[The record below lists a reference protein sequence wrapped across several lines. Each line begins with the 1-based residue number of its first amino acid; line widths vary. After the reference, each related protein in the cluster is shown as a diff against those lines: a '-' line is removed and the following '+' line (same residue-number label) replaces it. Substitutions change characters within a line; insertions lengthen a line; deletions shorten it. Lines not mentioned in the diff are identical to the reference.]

1 MRRILFRVHRW
12 LGLIAG
18 VYILIVSVTGAALV
32 FRIDL
37 QRASHPQLF
46 TASDGPLADPV
57 AIMESVARAYP
68 DHRLSGVDA
77 PTTTRPTYLAYVT
90 APGAFKTVLIDPASA
105 RVLGELPER
114 TAVRTLQD
122 LHFDLLSGRTGRIV
136 NGIGAIAIIVLAISG
151 VAEWWRRR
159 QDWARLRSWRELHRA
174 VGIFSV
180 VLIML
185 WAITGAYFA
194 FPSPF
199 RAVIGA
205 VSRLTPTRTPLS
217 HCSLPIAHCSA
228 AAPPWR
234 RILDAARQRHPGAHV
249 ARVVLPFGDRGSWLV
264 MFAARQPTPAYTELA
279 SVYVDQ
285 YSGAVIDIDQQQ
297 VSAGDRLTRAI
308 APLHVGAFGGT
319 PIRIAWFVFGL
330 APAFLAITGLRIY
343 LRRGAR

>member
-114 TAVRTLQD
+114 TAVRALQD

-159 QDWARLRSWRELHRA
+159 QDWARLR
-174 VGIFSV
+174 
-180 VLIML
+180 
-185 WAITGAYFA
+185 
-194 FPSPF
+194 
-199 RAVIGA
+199 
-205 VSRLTPTRTPLS
+205 
-217 HCSLPIAHCSA
+217 
-228 AAPPWR
+228 
-234 RILDAARQRHPGAHV
+234 
-249 ARVVLPFGDRGSWLV
+249 
-264 MFAARQPTPAYTELA
+264 
-279 SVYVDQ
+279 
-285 YSGAVIDIDQQQ
+285 
-297 VSAGDRLTRAI
+297 
-308 APLHVGAFGGT
+308 
-319 PIRIAWFVFGL
+319 
-330 APAFLAITGLRIY
+330 
-343 LRRGAR
+343 